1 MYLNPLCVLDQS
13 QLCIEEIVAFQ
24 LIGKLAIH
32 VDESHLFGLWTA
44 HVKEREAIIVM

>member
-44 HVKEREAIIVM
+44 HVRKGKLLL